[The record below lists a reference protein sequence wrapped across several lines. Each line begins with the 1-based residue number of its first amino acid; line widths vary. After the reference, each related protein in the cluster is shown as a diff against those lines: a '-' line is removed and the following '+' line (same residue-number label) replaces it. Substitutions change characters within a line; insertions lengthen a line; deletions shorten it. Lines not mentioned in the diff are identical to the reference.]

1 MEGKIQQTQ
10 GTGEDLD
17 IFNALRAGDK
27 KRFEVFYKKYYKQL
41 FTVAYRYVR
50 HTETAEEIVHDVF
63 INIWNKADQLNI
75 QTSMKSYLFRSIV
88 NSSLNHIKKEKTLMN
103 KQSAYEI
110 AHEKEMELAG
120 DEVSDAEEALL
131 KGLEDALALLPEKC
145 KQVMYLSR
153 FGKLKQQEIANQLE
167 ISIKTVKNHLT
178 YGFKKLREHLE
189 KHQQLTIWIMLLLK
203 FLTL

>member
-1 MEGKIQQTQ
+1 MIKQESAFI
-10 GTGEDLD
+10 GEDLD
-17 IFNALRAGDK
+17 IIDALRMRDK
-27 KRFEVFYKKYYKQL
+27 KRFESFYKKYYRPL

-75 QTSMKSYLFRSIV
+75 QTSMKSYLFKSIV
-88 NSSLNHIKKEKTLMN
+88 NSSLNQIKKEKTQLE
-103 KQSAYEI
+103 KQVAYKI
-110 AHEKEMELAG
+110 VHDQEMEAG
-120 DEVSDAEEALL
+120 EQDKSDAEEVLL
-131 KGLEDALALLPEKC
+131 KGLEDALALLPDKC

-153 FGKLKQQEIANQLE
+153 FGKLKQQEIAEQLE

-189 KHQQLTIWIMLLLK
+189 KHQQLTIWVMLLLK
-203 FLTL
+203 FLTP